1 MPLPSMSS
9 RDPLPPATP
18 VDPSRLQLALALRA
32 RDGRLVAAAY
42 AALAGFDAAPAG
54 GEGVERPVPDRTQ
67 LSLFA
72 R

>member
-1 MPLPSMSS
+1 MFIPSLDS
-9 RDPLPPATP
+9 LATSTP
-18 VDPSRLQLALALRA
+18 DDQARLQLALALRS

-42 AALAGFDAAPAG
+42 AALGGVDATPAG
-54 GEGVERPVPDRTQ
+54 GEGVERPVPDRAQ